1 MLNESQD
8 IASKLQCQISKEVNE
23 VLQIEN
29 INQNEYGIFRTKKGH
44 LLKFDEFNDYTLDQD
59 VLVYIDKK
67 VKSQYVMQL
76 EYEKNYDI
84 EQYVIEGR
92 NYVYIRTKLVNMQ
105 NKQEIINL
113 HLLNIYQQGSIK
125 QLIQETLNGLQF
137 SFKFKD
143 QQDYFVQIIFATL
156 FENDFK
162 GTESQVT
169 NLIQQIQKH
178 YISCK
183 VNECKR
189 DKELFHSLQSVQL
202 QQIAPKFIKQC
213 SLKTSQSI
221 QYYTLIN
228 SIYAANV
235 ELEKNEINFNI
246 EFTLECI
253 KLISYSEE
261 RNQIKMEFDQYFC
274 IDNLIYH
281 FRFSSIQNQQR
292 FNYYVILIQVNNDIN
307 QNKLIEELFF
317 IIENLKCQKAISQ
330 SNRSI
335 EKMIQMNSSFIQQQ
349 YNEGKEQIKT
359 EDNTQKSRF
368 IEEKVD
374 IKINEEIQQINT
386 QSKLLYSNNNNEK
399 YEGVQFIQINQSQG
413 SIPQI
418 EINEDLPLEGDQE
431 PKEVQQEIDIQ
442 HVNNDDIFDQPLQV
456 EEQQH
461 QQRLNQ
467 IDQYEKKTQEIQE
480 SINFNDS
487 NNQKQQE
494 QKIESIV
501 FDEYNQSRR
510 QQENLVNQSTQN
522 NNQEEHFQNKGHN
535 HQQQQLDDDQYGQN
549 DHYDQYQTH
558 HSHHHH
564 HHNHHHSDQFRSTQY
579 EDEQSYS
586 EYERPIHH
594 HHHHHHSF
602 HHHNHQFDNSIQ
614 EDQDFNLRGQEV
626 VSKRNNL
633 RGKNFRNN
641 SLYNN
646 NDPEIIDRI
655 IIEYNFSQQENQE
668 SQNQQGGQSKKDHK
682 KENPI
687 PGPKKQ
693 QIQYGEDES
702 QSQQNNSQNNQ
713 STNNNK
719 DKDKNKQSSG
729 NSNNKQKSQSQSS
742 SNDQEEGGNNE
753 QGNDDQTQ
761 SNKQDGQNK
770 PKTSSTQKQNNKDKD
785 DKQQQKASSNKAAK
799 ANKSG
804 TNQEEEE
811 ASNQN
816 NNEDDQNN
824 KEKPVQSKN
833 KSNKEKQKE
842 KEKEKENQEEN
853 ENQNNDETANQQ
865 EQDQEEPAKE
875 QEDEEPAKEQEDE
888 EPPKEQEDE
897 EPPKEQEDEEPAKEQ
912 EDEEPKEEQQQEEN
926 QEEQEENAQNKQ
938 KSKTKKK
945 QSQEK
950 DKKKKKK
957 NQEKAEDQEEE
968 NIENQ
973 NEEGLYD
980 FNGRYI
986 PNDPFYEHRQSKRGR
1001 VPFNYPTRYPFQDVF
1016 EDERFWRYETMR
1028 RQQVRYPFNGYPYR
1042 HRKQSVD
1049 HSPFPHVNSYYKMH
1063 PYQQQTYH
1071 CSPWVGRDFYPD
1083 TGYGMSRVTAAYK
1096 GRYTDPDQVLRDLTI
1111 RQQQQKQ
1118 WKKSMQQYRDQ
1129 VGYKQGDYDLDFQ
1142 PNYSQS
1148 YEDIVQQYPDYDST
1162 IQDPSQFQPY
1172 QEDQKKTH
1180 DYLND
1185 PQYKFR
1191 QGRKPLVKND
1201 RIKTFNRQQ
1210 EDVNDCF
1217 VVYDQCNFQGNRL
1230 DLCGEYPDIPQY
1242 IDGFKIF
1249 SFIVPDNLQIRFF
1262 QSTDFENNF
1271 QNVEGTSDCL
1281 KVPYELVPNLKQ

>member
-29 INQNEYGIFRTKKGH
+29 INQNEFGIFRTKKGH
-44 LLKFDEFNDYTLDQD
+44 LIKFDEFNDYTLDQD

-162 GTESQVT
+162 GTEPQVT
-169 NLIQQIQKH
+169 NLVQQIQKN

-183 VNECKR
+183 VNECKK
-189 DKELFHSLQSVQL
+189 DKELFHLLQSVQL

-221 QYYTLIN
+221 QYYKLIN
-228 SIYAANV
+228 SIYAANI

-261 RNQIKMEFDQYFC
+261 RNHIMMEFDQYFC

-307 QNKLIEELFF
+307 QNQLIEELFF

-330 SNRSI
+330 NIHSI
-335 EKMIQMNSSFIQQQ
+335 EKMIQINSLFIQQQ
-349 YNEGKEQIKT
+349 QNESKEQIKIEEKT
-359 EDNTQKSRF
+359 EKNRF
-368 IEEKVD
+368 IEEKVE
-374 IKINEEIQQINT
+374 IKIDEGIQQINT

-413 SIPQI
+413 SIAQL
-418 EINEDLPLEGDQE
+418 EINKDLPLEEDQQ
-431 PKEVQQEIDIQ
+431 PREVQQEIDIQ

-487 NNQKQQE
+487 NNKQQQE

-510 QQENLVNQSTQN
+510 QQENLVNQNIKN
-522 NNQEEHFQNKGHN
+522 NNQEEHFQNKDHN
-535 HQQQQLDDDQYGQN
+535 HQHQHQQQDDVQYGQKN
-549 DHYDQYQTH
+549 HYDQYEPH

-564 HHNHHHSDQFRSTQY
+564 HHHHSDQFRSTQY

-594 HHHHHHSF
+594 RHHHHHHQF
-602 HHHNHQFDNSIQ
+602 HHHNHQFDDSIQ
-614 EDQDFNLRGQEV
+614 ENEDFNLRGQDV
-626 VSKRNNL
+626 VPKRNNL
-633 RGKNFRNN
+633 RGRNFRND

-646 NDPEIIDRI
+646 NDPEIIDKI
-655 IIEYNFSQQENQE
+655 IIEYNFSQQENE
-668 SQNQQGGQSKKDHK
+668 LSQNQQSQSKKDHK

-702 QSQQNNSQNNQ
+702 QSQQNNQNP
-713 STNNNK
+713 NNNNN
-719 DKDKNKQSSG
+719 KNKQSSG
-729 NSNNKQKSQSQSS
+729 NQNNKQQSKSQTQSL

-753 QGNDDQTQ
+753 QGNDNQTQ
-761 SNKQDGQNK
+761 SNKQNK
-770 PKTSSTQKQNNKDKD
+770 PNTSSTQKQNTKDKD
-785 DKQQQKASSNKAAK
+785 DKQQQKAPSNKAAK
-799 ANKSG
+799 TNKSG
-804 TNQEEEE
+804 SNQEEEE

-824 KEKPVQSKN
+824 KEKPSQSKSKN
-833 KSNKEKQKE
+833 NRDKDKEQ
-842 KEKEKENQEEN
+842 ENQEEN
-853 ENQNNDETANQQ
+853 ENQNNDESTNQQ
-865 EQDQEEPAKE
+865 DQDQEEPAKE
-875 QEDEEPAKEQEDE
+875 QDDEEPAR
-888 EPPKEQEDE
+888 
-897 EPPKEQEDEEPAKEQ
+897 EQEDEEPAKEQ
-912 EDEEPKEEQQQEEN
+912 EDEEPKEEQQQDEN
-926 QEEQEENAQNKQ
+926 QEEQEETAQEKQKDKQ
-938 KSKTKKK
+938 KSKTTKKQSEVNDKKK
-945 QSQEK
+945 Q
-950 DKKKKKK
+950 KK
-957 NQEKAEDQEEE
+957 NKEKAEDQEEE

-973 NEEGLYD
+973 NEEELYD

-986 PNDPFYEHRQSKRGR
+986 RNDPFYEHRQSKRGR
-1001 VPFNYPTRYPFQDVF
+1001 VPFNYPTRDPFYDVF
-1016 EDERFWRYETMR
+1016 EDDRFWRYDTMR

-1042 HRKQSVD
+1042 HRKQSID

-1111 RQQQQKQ
+1111 KQQQQKQ

-1129 VGYKQGDYDLDFQ
+1129 VGYKYGDYDLDFQ
-1142 PNYSQS
+1142 PDYSQS
-1148 YEDIVQQYPDYDST
+1148 YENIVQQYPDYDST
-1162 IQDPSQFQPY
+1162 IQDPNQFQPY

-1210 EDVNDCF
+1210 EENDCF